1 MTTPRIFAV
10 PLLAVVIG
18 MAATASVR
26 GQPQNPP
33 GRAIFT
39 CTDASGKKLTSDRLI
54 AECMGRE
61 QRILNADG
69 SLREIVPPTLTAEER
84 AAADARERKAATER
98 AAKAEAVRRDR
109 GLMARYPDEATHQKA
124 RAAALDNVRRNIKQS
139 EARLAT
145 LANERKPL
153 LADAEFY
160 AGKPLPPKLKA
171 QLDAND
177 VSTEAQRAL
186 LANQKDEMA
195 RVEKTY
201 DDELA
206 RLKRLWAGT
215 PPGSAELAAAASA
228 PTTRK

>member
-1 MTTPRIFAV
+1 MTTTRIFAA
-10 PLLAVVIG
+10 PWMAFMLGI
-18 MAATASVR
+18 AATATAW
-26 GQPQNPP
+26 GQQPQPS

-39 CTDASGKKLTSDRLI
+39 CTDATGKKLTSDRLI

-69 SLREIVPPTLTAEER
+69 SLREIIPPTLTGEER
-84 AAADARERKAATER
+84 AAADAREREAAAQR
-98 AAKAEAVRRDR
+98 AARLEAARRDR
-109 GLMARYPDEATHQKA
+109 GLVARYPDEASHRKA
-124 RAAALDNVRRNIKQS
+124 REAALDNVRRNVKLS

-160 AGKPLPPKLKA
+160 AGKPLPAKLKA

-186 LANQKDEMA
+186 LANQRDEMA

-206 RLKRLWAGT
+206 RLKRLWAGV
-215 PPGSAELAAAASA
+215 PAGSPELASAAASA
-228 PTTRK
+228 PHK